1 MKSNLIKLSLILII
15 NFFVI
20 ETSYSIEPTKFVQ
33 QTVNKAS
40 EALSNN
46 INKKRKI
53 EALKEIARNSVDIKG
68 IGMYTLGSHRK
79 NLNESQ
85 KINI

>member
-40 EALSNN
+40 NLSAIRHSFIFVALVPVS
-46 INKKRKI
+46 
-53 EALKEIARNSVDIKG
+53 
-68 IGMYTLGSHRK
+68 
-79 NLNESQ
+79 
-85 KINI
+85 